1 MARTLGS
8 EKMTIKYNLGK
19 KVQHLIESEHKYQT
33 IILIIKKRL
42 KHTSRTA
49 AIKRYNIHDLSGS

>member
-33 IILIIKKRL
+33 IILIIKK
-42 KHTSRTA
+42 KIETHKQDSS
-49 AIKRYNIHDLSGS
+49 H